1 MKTISAAAMSAMMLV
16 ALPSCDKDDN
26 IDEPNS
32 GTNLDNYKPHNEAA
46 ISKAQI
52 AAKVNPFKDAY
63 YYDVMQYVWSKE
75 YKDFANKVS
84 KFSNNAAV
92 AIGANSQGNTA
103 VSPLSVFMALSMAA
117 ESANGDTRQEI
128 LDAMGITY
136 EELAANI
143 KYLCYTCNQVFDRGS
158 ANSDGKNRIK
168 SVNSLWV
175 QNGVQVKDAGVN
187 SLTSNYFA
195 DLFNMDFEGSDVN
208 KIIKSYISNETNG
221 LLSPDLE
228 LTAETFLVLMN
239 VVYLRD
245 IWDDLG
251 DDLDLTDKPY
261 DFVNYD
267 RSTLSTQLLKGYYEG
282 GKAVETETFRKF
294 YTTTNAGLSMTF
306 FVPKDGYTL
315 DDIYTSDVLNEPTP
329 YVTVDTTSNPEVNYR
344 FHTRC
349 FFPEFEAS
357 FDDDIKDEIQKMG
370 VNKFFTRGG
379 CDFSNL
385 TDENVYCSKIRH
397 ITKLDVARKGIE
409 GAAVTVEYME
419 NGMDNGPGFEEKV
432 WEDVYYDFPVDRN
445 FAYILSKDG
454 VPIFTGVVK
463 AIAK

>member
-1 MKTISAAAMSAMMLV
+1 MSITKITIATAMSAMLLIG
-16 ALPSCDKDDN
+16 ATSCDKDDN
-26 IDEPNS
+26 IDQPNS

-84 KFSNNAAV
+84 KFANNAAV
-92 AIGANSQGNTA
+92 AIGANPQGNTA

-143 KYLCYTCNQVFDRGS
+143 KYLCYTCNQVFDRD
-158 ANSDGKNRIK
+158 NDKNRIK

-195 DLFNMDFEGSDVN
+195 DLFKMDFEGSDVN
-208 KIIKSYISNETNG
+208 EIIKSYISNETNG

-245 IWDDLG
+245 IWNNYNDLQ
-251 DDLDLTDKPY
+251 LTDQPY

-267 RSTLSTQLLKGYYEG
+267 RSTLSTPLLEGYYNS
-282 GKAVETETFRKF
+282 GKAVETEKFRKF

-315 DDIYTSDVLNEPTP
+315 DDIYTSDVLNDPTP
-329 YVTVDTTSNPEVNYR
+329 YVTVDTTSNPKVNYR

-370 VNKFFTRGG
+370 VNKFFTFGG

-385 TDENVYCSKIRH
+385 TDERVFCNQIRH
-397 ITKLDVARKGIE
+397 ITKLEVSRQGIE
-409 GAAVTVEYME
+409 GAAVTVEMMQ
-419 NGMDNGPGFEEKV
+419 GSAGPGFDEKV
-432 WEDVYYDFPVDRN
+432 WENVYYDFPVDRN
-445 FAYILSKDG
+445 FAYVLSKNG